1 METQNRSIISAGLK
15 SLSSHLHKINRSEVN
30 YIKLSEGSAGKLH
43 GLKESIKSRFKT
55 EEINAPA
62 STKIEFIENIKS
74 KVSQSKEIRNL
85 GTLRE
90 KLVFSSGSPKAKI
103 MFIGEAPGQEE
114 ELQGKP
120 FVGPS
125 GQLLTK
131 IINAMGLNRD
141 DVYISN
147 IVKFRPKIEGGNQG
161 AANRKPNNDEM
172 RISLPFILEE
182 IEAINPIVVVA
193 LGGTVMQ
200 GLLNMNETISSARG
214 KLHEIQGAK
223 VVVSYHPSFLLRSKT
238 PNKDKRKV
246 WEDMLLVMNLLGMQI
261 TEKQKNYFK

>member
-1 METQNRSIISAGLK
+1 METQNRSRLSAGLK
-15 SLSSHLHKINRSEVN
+15 SLSSHLHKINRSGIN
-30 YIKLSEGSAGKLH
+30 YIKLSEESVRQLR
-43 GLKESIKSRFKT
+43 GLKESIKSQFKIDL
-55 EEINAPA
+55 INAPA
-62 STKIEFIENIKS
+62 STKSEFIEDIKS
-74 KVSQSKEIRNL
+74 KVSQSEEIINL

-90 KLVFSSGSPKAKI
+90 KLVFSSGSPEAKI

-147 IVKFRPKIEGGNQG
+147 IVKFRPKIDVGNQG
-161 AANRKPNNDEM
+161 ASNRKPSNDEM

-182 IEAINPIVVVA
+182 IDVIKPIVVVA
-193 LGGTVMQ
+193 LGGTAMQ
-200 GLLNMNETISSARG
+200 GLLNMNGTISSARG
-214 KLHEIQGAK
+214 KLHEVQGAK

-238 PNKDKRKV
+238 PNKDKRKM
-246 WEDMLLVMNLLGMQI
+246 WEDMLLAMNLLGMKI